1 MFKSGFLIVGICAK
15 AFFVHTVSKTLM
27 IKLPEETKQLKF
39 LFEDFL
45 ILSSNSRIYKINSE
59 LVLSMLSKAAENKLK
74 KVNIKEIYHEVH
86 QIPI

>member
-1 MFKSGFLIVGICAK
+1 
-15 AFFVHTVSKTLM
+15 M

-45 ILSSNSRIYKINSE
+45 ILSSNSRIYKINGE
-59 LVLSMLSKAAENKLK
+59 LVLSMLSKAVENKLK